1 MRTQRV
7 MSVIAAILIGA
18 LSASAFALDATEAT
32 ATVEQ
37 AKDQPATNEMETTA
51 VWQPPGFIASRVY
64 QSAGPVYAIAGGEF
78 DLAHNGIEIAC
89 LTADG
94 SVLQLSPNFFVW
106 EASVRYEGRF
116 SVDAMESRPSI
127 DIESLSPPEI
137 SQWLRRLQ

>member
-1 MRTQRV
+1 

-18 LSASAFALDATEAT
+18 LSASAFALGEAEVT
-32 ATVEQ
+32 ATIEQ
-37 AKDQPATNEMETTA
+37 ARDQPATSEMETTA
-51 VWQPPGFIASRVY
+51 IWHPGFIASRVY

-106 EASVRYEGRF
+106 EASVRH
-116 SVDAMESRPSI
+116 
-127 DIESLSPPEI
+127 
-137 SQWLRRLQ
+137 